1 MPSFFGI
8 EILNKNIAVI
18 TSDVRY
24 PQTNYLAHSKPRAI
38 NHVQNSFV
46 LDVGG
51 IIDNGPHF
59 VFAEDV
65 GKIFASLGPR
75 DVVVFPWQF
84 QRVFV
89 ITLYGIDQLILLL
102 AAYVV
107 LVDQIKNITFN
118 LLLGHL
124 SVFGPFKV
132 LEKLRQVAL
141 IVTDGC
147 RAETF

>member
-1 MPSFFGI
+1 MPVFFAFG
-8 EILNKNIAVI
+8 ILNKNIAVI

-24 PQTNYLAHSKPRAI
+24 AQTNHFAYPKSCTI
-38 NHVQNSFV
+38 NYVQNGFV
-46 LDVGG
+46 LDVGRK
-51 IIDNGPHF
+51 IDNGPHF

-124 SVFGPFKV
+124 SVFRSEERRVGK
-132 LEKLRQVAL
+132 ECISRWS
-141 IVTDGC
+141 T
-147 RAETF
+147 